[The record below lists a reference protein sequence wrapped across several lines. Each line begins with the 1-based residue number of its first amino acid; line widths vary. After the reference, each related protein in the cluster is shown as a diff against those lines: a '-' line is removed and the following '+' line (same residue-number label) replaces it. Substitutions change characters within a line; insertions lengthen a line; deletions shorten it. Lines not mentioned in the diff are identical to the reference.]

1 MNSLEYAANSLA
13 SAVWSLER
21 LLLLI
26 GCAFDQGQRKRLF
39 FLTFFNV
46 IDFRS
51 LESFHRD
58 MFIYGG

>member
-1 MNSLEYAANSLA
+1 MNSLEYAANRLA

-26 GCAFDQGQRKRLF
+26 ACAFDQGPRKRLF
-39 FLTFFNV
+39 FLTFLNV
-46 IDFRS
+46 IYFHCLKSFR
-51 LESFHRD
+51 RD